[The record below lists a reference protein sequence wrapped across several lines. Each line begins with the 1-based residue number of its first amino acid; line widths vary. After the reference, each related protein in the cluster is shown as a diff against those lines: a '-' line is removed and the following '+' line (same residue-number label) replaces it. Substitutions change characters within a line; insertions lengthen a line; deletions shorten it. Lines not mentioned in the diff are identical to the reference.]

1 MKKPS
6 IDMVHMSFCR
16 LQKVAVNYTIS
27 FHDRFAKEKII
38 ESFGRRKSDIPL
50 RLFALR
56 KSPFAFNKKQNK

>member
-16 LQKVAVNYTIS
+16 FQKAAVNYTIS
-27 FHDRFAKEKII
+27 SRDRFAKEKII
-38 ESFGRRKSDIPL
+38 ESFGRRESDIPL

-56 KSPFAFNKKQNK
+56 KSPFAFNKKQK